1 MSVLTKKIILR
12 ELQKG
17 QDGNGLVITPLEIS
31 QIGAASI
38 DLHLGNE
45 FIVFRR
51 ASITSMDIIEVPDNM
66 HEYQEK
72 VRISNSEQFILHPGQ
87 LILGATQEYVALP
100 ENITATICGR
110 STWGRTGLII
120 ATATQIAPSFK
131 GCVTLELVNEGEI
144 PLVLYPG
151 LRVAQLI
158 LYRTE
163 GEYSV
168 KSRYQFQTGPEFPKF
183 QKERNYLHLRRGI
196 KEEESEKQIFQE

>member
-168 KSRYQFQTGPEFPKF
+168 KSRYQFQLFKQRVFP
-183 QKERNYLHLRRGI
+183 RWHC
-196 KEEESEKQIFQE
+196 

>member
-1 MSVLTKKIILR
+1 MSVLTKKIILS
-12 ELQKG
+12 ELQKVR
-17 QDGNGLVITPLEIS
+17 DDLEGLIITPLEVD
-31 QIGAASI
+31 QIGPSSV

-51 ASITSMDIIEVPDNM
+51 ASITSIDVLDAEKLVKNV
-66 HEYQEK
+66 HKYQEK
-72 VRISNSEQFILHPGQ
+72 VRISKNDNLILHPGQ
-87 LILGATQEYVALP
+87 LVLGATQEYISLP
-100 ENITATICGR
+100 KNISSIICGR

-131 GCVTLELVNEGEI
+131 GCITLELVNEGEI

-163 GEYSV
+163 GEYSS
-168 KSRYQFQTGPEFPKF
+168 KSSYQFQTGPEFPKLH
-183 QKERNYLHLRRGI
+183 KEYEYLKLRLLKR
-196 KEEESEKQIFQE
+196 E

>member
-1 MSVLTKKIILR
+1 MSVLTKKVILR
-12 ELQKG
+12 ELKKG
-17 QDGNGLVITPLEIS
+17 QDGKGLVITPLEIS
-31 QIGAASI
+31 QIGAGSI

-51 ASITSMDIIEVPDNM
+51 ASITSMDILEVQNNM
-66 HEYQEK
+66 HRYQEK
-72 VRISNSEQFILHPGQ
+72 VRISNNDQFILHPGQ
-87 LILGATQEYVALP
+87 LVLGATQEYIALP
-100 ENITATICGR
+100 KNITATICGR

-151 LRVAQLI
+151 LMVAQLI

-163 GEYSV
+163 GEYLS
-168 KSRYQFQTGPEFPKF
+168 KSRYHFQTGPEFPKF
-183 QKERNYLHLRRGI
+183 EKDKNSLESRR
-196 KEEESEKQIFQE
+196 KK

>member
-1 MSVLTKKIILR
+1 MKNAILE

-17 QDGNGLVITPLEIS
+17 KDGSGLIITPLEIS
-31 QIGAASI
+31 QIGKSSI

-51 ASITSMDIIEVPDNM
+51 VSLPCMDITEAQDISKNV
-66 HEYQEK
+66 HKYQEK
-72 VRISNSEQFILHPGQ
+72 VRISDVDKFVLHPSQ
-87 LILGATQEYVALP
+87 LVLGATQEYIALP
-100 ENITATICGR
+100 DNISAIICGR

-120 ATATQIAPSFK
+120 ATATQIEPSFK

-144 PLVLYPG
+144 PLVLYPC
-151 LRVAQLI
+151 LCVAQLI

-163 GEYSV
+163 GELSTKG

-183 QKERNYLHLRRGI
+183 EKERAYLKLRRG
-196 KEEESEKQIFQE
+196 KTCENQAK